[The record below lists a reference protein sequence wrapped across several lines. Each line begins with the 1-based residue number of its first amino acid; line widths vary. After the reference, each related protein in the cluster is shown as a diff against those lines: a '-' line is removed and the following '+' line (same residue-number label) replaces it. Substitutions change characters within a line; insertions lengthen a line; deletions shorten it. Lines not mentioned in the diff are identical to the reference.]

1 MRKERVPPRPL
12 LRWHGGKWRL
22 ASWIVSHLPPHL
34 IYVEP
39 FGGAASILLHKPR
52 SVTEVYNDLDATL
65 QQLFGVLRDDALS
78 ARLIRQLR
86 LTPFSRREFDESYEP
101 STDPVER
108 ARRTIV
114 RSFMGYGSDGTAGVY
129 RTGFR
134 RQRSTCGSTPAREW
148 AGYPAALEAIVDRLT
163 GVTFEA
169 APATE
174 IIRQFDDARAVFYV
188 DPPYLPETRS
198 TGNRRRGQ
206 GFHVYQ
212 HELDRDDHVELL
224 DLLKSVRGMVALS
237 GYPSSVYDDML
248 YSWAKV
254 QRRARADG
262 NRPRTECLWLNPA
275 AVAALPSPSLL
286 DTIA

>member
-1 MRKERVPPRPL
+1 MTPPRPL

-22 ASWIVSHLPPHL
+22 APWIVSNLPPHR

-39 FGGAASILLHKPR
+39 YGGAASVLLHKPR
-52 SVTEVYNDLDATL
+52 STTEIYNDLDATL
-65 QQLFGVLRDDALS
+65 HQLFAVLRDDALA
-78 ARLIRQLR
+78 ARLVRQLR
-86 LTPFSRREFDESYEP
+86 LTPFAREEFGRAYEP
-101 STDPVER
+101 SDDPVEA

-148 AGYPAALEAIVDRLT
+148 AGFPSALEMIIDRLA
-163 GVTFEA
+163 GVTFERDDA
-169 APATE
+169 VTVM
-174 IIRQFDDARAVFYV
+174 RQFDEPRALHYV

-206 GFHVYQ
+206 GYYVYQ
-212 HELDRDDHVELL
+212 HELETADHEQLLATLRDL
-224 DLLKSVRGMVALS
+224 RGMVVLS
-237 GYPSSVYDDML
+237 GYPSPLYDAEL
-248 YSWAKV
+248 AGWHRI

-262 NRPRTECLWLNPA
+262 NRPRTEVLWINPA
-275 AVAALPSPSLL
+275 AVASMPAPSLL
-286 DTIA
+286 DRVA